1 MVTECSGKYI
11 YIYNLP
17 LPPPSPVPN
26 KPYGFCG
33 RKAPRRKEDS
43 VAQHWA
49 GAGVA
54 LKPCAAALASL

>member
-1 MVTECSGKYI
+1 M

-17 LPPPSPVPN
+17 LSPPSPVPN
-26 KPYGFCG
+26 KPYGFCR

-43 VAQHWA
+43 ATQHWA

-54 LKPCAAALASL
+54 LTETGAAALASL